1 MNCEVDF
8 RSILFAKSY
17 FFCDVKTFLKMLY
30 FKFYFLENKDA
41 LYNNFTRFLTRK
53 SAEYLTDY
61 SAEYTAEYSFRRIIK
76 FELFG
81 IRPKAE

>member
-17 FFCDVKTFLKMLY
+17 FFCDVKTFLKMLA

-61 SAEYTAEYSFRRIIK
+61 SAEYSFRRIIK